1 VFSKGFRL
9 LGLGVGIPWLL
20 QGGRALAA
28 EPAEAAPDDAQTV
41 EVRAPPLVPA
51 TGVRDPSVAGSTIR
65 RAELTR
71 PGLDAAEALRTGVG
85 TTISET
91 GALGAPA
98 TASIR
103 GATAAETP
111 VYLAGVRIN
120 DDVAGA
126 ADLSTLPLWL
136 IDRVEVYRGNAP
148 FEADHYGIG
157 GAIFFEP
164 IRPQRT
170 SVAAG
175 AGGGSYGSGQA
186 FAYTSA
192 GDAQRALL
200 AGVNLARATNDYT
213 FTNTQGTRDPADDRR
228 QRMTNADAAL
238 VDAWLIGRSVVGS
251 GNVELVANHF
261 EREQGVPRLAAVPT
275 HEVRQRLVRNLA
287 SVYGRA
293 PLGERVTL
301 ELRTT
306 ALTAAS
312 TIDDPR
318 GELLPALAVPGRR
331 LTQRGDRVEQELG
344 ARFAFGASTRARL
357 ALDGSSERLRRY
369 EAAEISDGA
378 PALDA
383 ERLTGRAAAMAE
395 QDLYDWLTLRA
406 LGSVECRGTST
417 SGGAPGCSTLEPTGR
432 LGPFAHFGEL
442 TAFVNLGR
450 YTRAPTLGE
459 LYGTSLV
466 VHGNPALAPERGV
479 TLEVGGRVA
488 HRLAGETAP
497 LYLAAT
503 GYVRRTNDLVKYEPS
518 LNYVVPENVGV
529 ADTAGFELE
538 AGAGFARFFSAA
550 LNVSFADFRD
560 RTPDQALK
568 NSILPFQPRLVVT
581 PALEAITPK
590 LGTWVNRASFGARLV
605 YQASRYGDDAGLR
618 VIPEQ
623 APVDLDAALVVLEG
637 ALVLRAR
644 ASDVFDAQRFDAL
657 GFPLP
662 GRSAFVSFE
671 VRSDTQE

>member
-1 VFSKGFRL
+1 MIFKGRRRL
-9 LGLGVGIPWLL
+9 TSALGVLWLL
-20 QGGRALAA
+20 TVGHALAT
-28 EPAEAAPDDAQTV
+28 EPPEGGAGEAQTV

-51 TGVRDPSVAGSTIR
+51 AAPRDPSVAGSTIR

-136 IDRVEVYRGNAP
+136 IDRVEVYRGNPP

-164 IRPQRT
+164 LRPRGT

-175 AGGGSYGSGQA
+175 AGAGSYGSSQA
-186 FAYTSA
+186 YAYASA
-192 GDAQRALL
+192 GDAEHAVL
-200 AGVNLARATNDYT
+200 AGVNVARATNDYA
-213 FTNTQGTRDPADDRR
+213 FTNTEGTRAAADDRR
-228 QRMTNADAAL
+228 ERMTNADASL
-238 VDAWLIGRSVVGS
+238 VDAWLIGRTAVGS

-275 HEVRQRLVRNLA
+275 HAVRQSLVRNIA
-287 SVYGRA
+287 SVFGRA
-293 PLGERVTL
+293 PLGSAVTL

-306 ALTAAS
+306 ALAAAS
-312 TIDDPR
+312 TVDDPR
-318 GELLPALAVPGRR
+318 GELLPALGAPGRR

-344 ARFAFGASTRARL
+344 ARFTFGASTRARL
-357 ALDGSSERLRRY
+357 ALDGSNERLRRY
-369 EAAEISDGA
+369 EAAEIRGGA

-395 QDLYDWLTLRA
+395 QDLNDWLTLRA

-417 SGGAPGCSTLEPTGR
+417 SGTSPGCSTLDLAGR
-432 LGPFAHFGEL
+432 AGPSAHFGEL
-442 TAFVNLGR
+442 SAFVNLGR

-466 VHGNPALAPERGV
+466 VHGNAALAPERGV
-479 TLEVGGRVA
+479 TLEAGGRFA
-488 HRLAGETAP
+488 HRLPGAAAP
-497 LYLAAT
+497 LYVAAT
-503 GYVRRTNDLVKYEPS
+503 GYARRTNELVKYEPS
-518 LNYVVPENVGV
+518 LNYVVPENVGI

-538 AGAGFARFFSAA
+538 AGAGFMRFFTAA
-550 LNVSFADFRD
+550 LNVTFADFRD
-560 RTPDQALK
+560 RTPDQQLK
-568 NSILPFQPRLVVT
+568 NSLLPFQPRLVIA
-581 PALEAITPK
+581 PALEATTPR
-590 LGTWVNRASFGARLV
+590 LGTWLRRATFGARLV

-623 APVDLDAALVVLEG
+623 APIDLDAALVARGG
-637 ALVLRAR
+637 ALVMRAR
-644 ASDVFDAQRFDAL
+644 VSDVFDAQRFDAL

-671 VRSDTQE
+671 VRSDARE